1 MEKIQNKILE
11 KVNNGYGINQ
21 AMAAFDMKQDDFTK
35 LMSEDYDFTMKMKKR
50 FKNIDWIQSFEFGE
64 KVEVT
69 KPTTSDTP
77 AMALLKKQA
86 DELGV
91 KYSPLI
97 GYEALKKRVEEA
109 KK

>member
-21 AMAAFDMKQDDFTK
+21 AMAAFDMKQDELTK
-35 LMSEDYDFTMKMKKR
+35 LMSEDYDFTMKLKKR

-69 KPTTSDTP
+69 KATLDTP

-86 DELGV
+86 DDLGI

>member
-21 AMAAFDMKQDDFTK
+21 AMAAFDMNEADFTK

-64 KVEVT
+64 KVEAP
-69 KPTTSDTP
+69 KSTSDTP